1 MKGNRRRLV
10 GKVTSNK
17 MTKTVVVQVDSRQ
30 RHPLYGKVVS
40 RATRFKA
47 HDEIGCKMGDT
58 VRIVESRPISK
69 KVRWVVKEVFPR
81 GSPVV
86 LPDDSA
92 LPAAPEPTA
101 PAAAGEGAGPDQD
114 DTAERGIERAA
125 DGARRQSGRAG
136 QGKQSHA
143 APHRRGRRQSTDR
156 AGATCHQPNSCAVRA
171 MRDLRAR
178 AMPGGSLT
186 PVRAAPRPPRA
197 W

>member
-69 KVRWVVKEVFPR
+69 EVRWVVEEVVTR
-81 GSPVV
+81 GYHVV

-92 LPAAPEPTA
+92 ITATPEPTA
-101 PAAAGEGAGPDQD
+101 PAAPGEAEGGA
-114 DTAERGIERAA
+114 A
-125 DGARRQSGRAG
+125 
-136 QGKQSHA
+136 
-143 APHRRGRRQSTDR
+143 
-156 AGATCHQPNSCAVRA
+156 
-171 MRDLRAR
+171 
-178 AMPGGSLT
+178 
-186 PVRAAPRPPRA
+186 
-197 W
+197 